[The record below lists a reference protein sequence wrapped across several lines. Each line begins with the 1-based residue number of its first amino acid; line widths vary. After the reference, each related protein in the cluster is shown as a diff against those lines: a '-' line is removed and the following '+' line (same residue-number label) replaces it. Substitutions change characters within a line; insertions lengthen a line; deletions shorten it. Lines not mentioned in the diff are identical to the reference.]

1 MYDELNE
8 PVDPQAAPLF
18 SDDPEA
24 ARAYWGPILR
34 YEAGV
39 DSLDELDARI
49 QSIDSYS
56 QDSTSWGPDDV
67 DLCFNPPGFEGYI
80 PNDYDMDDV
89 VRACNDMSRLA
100 DTSDERASLIAL
112 SERWCPD
119 GQHPDD
125 DVNTPTARAF
135 ADGVKLF
142 WESRRLRQPR
152 LDVRLRTRVGV
163 QRVRR
168 ADCGRRPRP
177 GRRRTAS
184 SSRAGPSDSAGR
196 GEPGEPAQLAAR
208 QHRRCSSEELT

>member
-1 MYDELNE
+1 MSARAGVG
-8 PVDPQAAPLF
+8 VDPHAAPLF
-18 SDDPEA
+18 SDDPEG
-24 ARAYWGPILR
+24 ARAYWAPILH

-49 QSIDSYS
+49 RSIDSYS
-56 QDSTSWGPDDV
+56 QDSTTWGLDDV

-80 PNDYDMDDV
+80 PDDHDMGDV
-89 VRACNDMSRLA
+89 VRACNDATGHLDLA
-100 DTSDERASLIAL
+100 PDERARLTKL
-112 SERWCPD
+112 CEQWCPD

-152 LDVRLRTRVGV
+152 LDIRLRARVGV

-177 GRRRTAS
+177 GRRRRTAS
-184 SSRAGPSDSAGR
+184 SSRTGPSDLAD
-196 GEPGEPAQLAAR
+196 PGEPPGHQAFSLPAAGGPK
-208 QHRRCSSEELT
+208 